1 MIHIDLL
8 VGRDLLVSSHA
19 GTRLPLA
26 VFSSQGAPPPTGSS
40 EQRFTLLPSWI
51 LKCQGHSESFYPRNL
66 LRNFQKMTAFFFD
79 IIGSKDAG
87 YHRDAVDIGSK
98 KL

>member
-1 MIHIDLL
+1 MMQIDLL
-8 VGRDLLVSSHA
+8 AGRDLLVSSHA
-19 GTRLPLA
+19 GTRLPIA

-66 LRNFQKMTAFFFD
+66 LHNFKQMAAFLFN
-79 IIGSKDAG
+79 ILRSKDTG